1 MPRAVR
7 RADAALDQSLLLG
20 LVGYNCRRVY
30 LRVMSLYAERIQ
42 ALALSPA
49 EFSALCTL
57 GHNEGV
63 TQKRLAAALDTAA
76 PNLAVLLDRLVQRG
90 LVARL
95 PNPDDGRSQRLALTA
110 AGRAL
115 LADAERI
122 VVRLERDASAML
134 GAGERRTLI
143 ALLQRMFLPEE
154 ERTVRLAGARPG
166 RTPAAAAGPTLRT
179 RTAAR
184 VR

>member
-1 MPRAVR
+1 
-7 RADAALDQSLLLG
+7 
-20 LVGYNCRRVY
+20 
-30 LRVMSLYAERIQ
+30 
-42 ALALSPA
+42 
-49 EFSALCTL
+49 
-57 GHNEGV
+57 
-63 TQKRLAAALDTAA
+63 
-76 PNLAVLLDRLVQRG
+76 
-90 LVARL
+90 
-95 PNPDDGRSQRLALTA
+95 
-110 AGRAL
+110 
-115 LADAERI
+115 
-122 VVRLERDASAML
+122 ML